1 MSEDDLQIHRETLAQ
16 IDTTLHQV
24 RTAIAEAIGY
34 IERQEDGSLTMRLAL
49 KAIRQQ
55 VDALEDKVYGLHYT
69 AISLTRI
76 AVRLREQRDEAL
88 RQRDARRRVWS
99 DRVSRCLNR
108 TVLRRKSC
116 LQKR

>member
-1 MSEDDLQIHRETLAQ
+1 MSEDDLQIQKETLTQ

-24 RTAIAEAIGY
+24 RAAIAEAIGY
-34 IERQEDGSLTMRLAL
+34 IERQEDGPLTMRLAL

-55 VDALEDKVYGLHYT
+55 VDTLEDEVYGLHYT

-88 RQRDARRRVWS
+88 RQRDLLVA
-99 DRVSRCLNR
+99 VSGL
-108 TVLRRKSC
+108 TEYLDT
-116 LQKR
+116 